1 MRNSLYADV
10 RNDIYK
16 NIDII
21 LKSSISYKVG
31 QVFYIQKPNILK
43 DEKLRVEILGIQETN
58 KLHKET
64 TYKKNL
70 NTFYEIIFPYKSNKA
85 LKITQNITQMH
96 DFLDKILLSIVIVG
110 FFSLILIKLFALA
123 FSNILY
129 KPISKLSQS
138 LSTLKESNL
147 ENIKEDNLPFE
158 FQPLIASINE
168 LLFKVKNH
176 LSYQKQLFI
185 GIAHELKTPLAV
197 MKTKSEVTLL
207 KERDKEKYIESLKTN
222 IKSIDEMNAII
233 KTILEL
239 GRQESAQFEK
249 TSDVDIMKI
258 LNEIAE
264 NFKILAQKEH
274 KNFHFELEPKELFVN
289 IKPTLLTQIVQN
301 FLQNAFKFT
310 PRNKQIEFKS
320 KLNAEGFLQIIVLD
334 EGCGLDCELDNIYA
348 PFRRSGD
355 KSGAGLG
362 LFLAKSAA
370 NALGGNITLQNRK
383 DKQGTIATFTLR
395 VLK

>member
-1 MRNSLYADV
+1 MRNSFYADIK
-10 RNDIYK
+10 NNIYD
-16 NIDII
+16 NIHTI
-21 LKSSISYKVG
+21 LQSSISYKVG
-31 QVFYIQKPNILK
+31 QIFYIQKPDILK
-43 DEKLRVEILGIQETN
+43 DEKLKIEIISTQNKITN
-58 KLHKET
+58 SEK
-64 TYKKNL
+64 TYKKDKRV
-70 NTFYEIIFPYKSNKA
+70 FYEIIYFYKNNQA
-85 LKITQNITQMH
+85 LKITQDITQINA
-96 DFLDKILLSIVIVG
+96 FLDKILHSIIIVG
-110 FFSLILIKLFALA
+110 FFGLILIKLFALA

-129 KPISKLSQS
+129 KPISKLSKS

-147 ENIKEDNLPFE
+147 ENIKEDNLPLE

-168 LLFKVKNH
+168 LLNKIKNH

-258 LNEIAE
+258 LRELAE
-264 NFKILAQKEH
+264 NFKILAQKEN
-274 KNFHFELEPKELFVN
+274 KIFNILLEPQELFAN

-310 PRNKQIEFKS
+310 PQNKHIELKS
-320 KLNAEGFLQIIVLD
+320 QLTTNGFLQIIVLD

-348 PFRRSGD
+348 PFRRSGN

-362 LFLAKSAA
+362 LFLAKNAA
-370 NALGGNITLQNRK
+370 NALGGNISLQNRK
-383 DKQGTIATFTLR
+383 DTQGTVATFM
-395 VLK
+395 LKIT